1 MTAEMQVLI
10 RIITIHVILRERS
23 DRKDLGL
30 PSNELLIHTDWFSL
44 PFLKNEYV
52 LKNINNL

>member
-1 MTAEMQVLI
+1 MQVLI